1 MSRLV
6 TSGPRA
12 AGRPDPDR
20 QARRLG
26 RSGGVRLTARPQQAL
41 CRDRQCSGCG
51 SDGGLHLLS
60 RRPRHVSIR
69 RDARDPGIGGA
80 CKLTRSRF
88 AALRP
93 CPTASPRPLPQ
104 RARSSQFLMDRRLI
118 AFAVCAVLF
127 HLANAAMLPIAAAAS
142 NEAGGE
148 RGRADHRGC
157 IVGPQLIIAPP
168 VSLGRVGCR
177 NLGPPTDA
185 PSRL

>member
-1 MSRLV
+1 DRAVFLFAATLAIPALAALASLREADSPPLRPRP
-6 TSGPRA
+6 SASAPGPARA
-12 AGRPDPDR
+12 PDR
-20 QARRLG
+20 
-26 RSGGVRLTARPQQAL
+26 SW
-41 CRDRQCSGCG
+41 
-51 SDGGLHLLS
+51 
-60 RRPRHVSIR
+60 
-69 RDARDPGIGGA
+69 
-80 CKLTRSRF
+80 
-88 AALRP
+88 
-93 CPTASPRPLPQ
+93 
-104 RARSSQFLMDRRLI
+104 QFLMDRRLI

-185 PSRL
+185 PSR